1 MRIEEEVEI
10 AAPPETVYDLISDI
24 DRLGDWVSIHQWAE
38 SPESG
43 ELKRGDELTQCLK
56 LAGRPFKV
64 RWTVVESD
72 RPHRL
77 VWEGRGPVR
86 SKAMV
91 LNELTPTEKGTRFT
105 YTNEYELPG
114 GPVGRMAAPMVK
126 RVTSGELEKSLQ
138 RLKRLLEK

>member
-1 MRIEEEVEI
+1 MKIEANVEI
-10 AAPPETVYDLISDI
+10 AAPPAEVYDLVADI
-24 DRLGDWVSIHQWAE
+24 DRIPDWVSIHQWAE
-38 SPESG
+38 STTNG

-72 RPHRL
+72 RPNRL

-86 SKAMV
+86 SKAKV
-91 LNELTPTEKGTRFT
+91 VNALTPTDLGTRFT

-114 GPVGRMAAPMVK
+114 GALGRMAGPMVK
-126 RVTSGELEKSLQ
+126 RVTRGELEKSLQ
-138 RLKRLLEK
+138 SLKALLE